1 MKDRIRYSLIYMGV
15 IAALLAVFF
24 TVRVFEDEMADQ
36 LKVHLRENLRLIE
49 TAYIDESLESKPQN
63 LARFASA
70 DLRITL
76 IDSTGKIIYD
86 SDAKAAEMENHY
98 NREEVSDAMEKGF
111 GEDLRYSS
119 TLQAKAFYFAKRL
132 NDGNVLR
139 LGMRQANLQQAYSK
153 TMPYLIALF
162 AAIVAA
168 AILLAIGLSR
178 AEARG
183 PARHA

>member
-76 IDSTGKIIYD
+76 IDQSQFRFHAEEYIEQATVETVQKAMK
-86 SDAKAAEMENHY
+86 AK
-98 NREEVSDAMEKGF
+98 K
-111 GEDLRYSS
+111 
-119 TLQAKAFYFAKRL
+119 KK
-132 NDGNVLR
+132 
-139 LGMRQANLQQAYSK
+139 K
-153 TMPYLIALF
+153 K
-162 AAIVAA
+162 
-168 AILLAIGLSR
+168 
-178 AEARG
+178 
-183 PARHA
+183 